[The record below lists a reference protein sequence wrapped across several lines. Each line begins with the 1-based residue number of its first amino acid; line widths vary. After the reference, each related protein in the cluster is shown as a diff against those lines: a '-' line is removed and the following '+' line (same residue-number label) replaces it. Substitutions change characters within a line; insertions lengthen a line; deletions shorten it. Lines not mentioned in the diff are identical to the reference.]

1 MSRSCCQ
8 YKRRTETV
16 RLLCKQAC
24 KPGSVIEDSHL
35 SWRIVAGTLQP
46 PPENGR
52 AGHVFSHGVA
62 PDRVYSD
69 ELFPVIG
76 RALISA
82 FPPLPRRRKGIRF
95 CATPI
100 GERGGLS
107 LLHFSWGRPRRVLPV
122 ILALWSPDF
131 PHPQAFRP
139 ASAAVQLTCVV
150 YFILNELRCQIR
162 LKKANG

>member
-82 FPPLPRRRKGIRF
+82 FPPLPRIK
-95 CATPI
+95 
-100 GERGGLS
+100 RGGLS

-122 ILALWSPDF
+122 ILALRSPDF
-131 PHPQAFRP
+131 PHLQAFRP
-139 ASAAVQLTCVV
+139 ISAAVQLTCVV
-150 YFILNELRCQIR
+150 YFIINQLHCQIR